1 MTDTFLCFFD
11 GKHKKQ
17 MDCIKSWFEGEN
29 SRWKEILSSPQKLD
43 EIRSKRLDADK
54 LVFSPKLNH
63 LQMNAL
69 QSAQN
74 SDSFRL
80 EQLYR
85 SIRNVEAS
93 LAEKRRALGV
103 QHSVRFVSQLL
114 GHRKSRG
121 TQLVVKIGRAVE
133 RRSIR
138 ELQSFVFKL
147 KR

>member
-1 MTDTFLCFFD
+1 
-11 GKHKKQ
+11 

-43 EIRSKRLDADK
+43 EILSKRLDADK

-85 SIRNVEAS
+85 SIRNLEAS
-93 LAEKRRALGV
+93 MADKRRALRV
-103 QHSVRFVSQLL
+103 QHNCRFVSRLL
-114 GHRKSRG
+114 GHRQSRA
-121 TQLVVKIGRAVE
+121 TQLVAKFGTALNAGRSA
-133 RRSIR
+133 SSNPSC
-138 ELQSFVFKL
+138 LT
-147 KR
+147 